1 MKKKIII
8 GILIAALVAGGSA
21 GGAVYYKKSHQK
33 TVSVVSVDSLAG
45 QYYMDDTNLNGN
57 IVTSAT
63 QSVNIDKDMIIK
75 EVYVSKGD
83 SVKKGDQLMSFDMTL
98 VQMELNIAKLKQK
111 QQEQDLNKAIN
122 RLSSLK
128 NGGKIEESDGETL
141 DTSGSTS
148 DDTDT
153 SSAMDDSNETAS
165 TGGSVKGNYLAAI
178 IQPVLAAAVEKTDI
192 ESANTEETAVEDSES
207 AAAQTQGTESG
218 AENSSDGN
226 ADSSDNSSTDVKVEF
241 EEPDTTGNDTTVTI
255 SPEPTNIPDD
265 NADEDFTDEIEI
277 VDTEPDT
284 GTDDLTDGSPMFYQV
299 LDENTEPYTGTGTE
313 DDPYVFL
320 CSSAKG
326 YVVAKGSFLNKM
338 AAFQADGTKEPG
350 REGYWYQLEFHQND
364 TITNL
369 LDRKESC
376 TGYYLVDGGL
386 LEKMVTDNSEV
397 EFSLDG
403 ASHYEKPPA
412 DGGGDG
418 GHAGSELSGQEQ

>member
-165 TGGSVKGNYLAAI
+165 TGGSVKGN
-178 IQPVLAAAVEKTDI
+178 
-192 ESANTEETAVEDSES
+192 
-207 AAAQTQGTESG
+207 
-218 AENSSDGN
+218 
-226 ADSSDNSSTDVKVEF
+226 
-241 EEPDTTGNDTTVTI
+241 
-255 SPEPTNIPDD
+255 
-265 NADEDFTDEIEI
+265 
-277 VDTEPDT
+277 
-284 GTDDLTDGSPMFYQV
+284 
-299 LDENTEPYTGTGTE
+299 
-313 DDPYVFL
+313 
-320 CSSAKG
+320 
-326 YVVAKGSFLNKM
+326 
-338 AAFQADGTKEPG
+338 
-350 REGYWYQLEFHQND
+350 
-364 TITNL
+364 
-369 LDRKESC
+369 
-376 TGYYLVDGGL
+376 
-386 LEKMVTDNSEV
+386 
-397 EFSLDG
+397 
-403 ASHYEKPPA
+403 
-412 DGGGDG
+412 
-418 GHAGSELSGQEQ
+418 